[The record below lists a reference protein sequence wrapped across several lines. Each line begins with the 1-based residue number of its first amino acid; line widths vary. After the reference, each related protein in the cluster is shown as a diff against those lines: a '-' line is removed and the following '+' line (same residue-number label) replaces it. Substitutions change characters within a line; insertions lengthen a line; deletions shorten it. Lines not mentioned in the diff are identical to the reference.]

1 MVIQEIINLNDSK
14 ISPKN
19 YLDDFLDDLLSEEL
33 RRMRGAAWGAGGR
46 RVKDPIVSNPGT
58 VSDLVTCIRLYV
70 IRAGREGDGKPAP

>member
-1 MVIQEIINLNDSK
+1 MIQEIINLNDSK

-19 YLDDFLDDLLSEEL
+19 CLDDLDDLLSEEL